1 MRLSK
6 KWLWIYLYLENFD
19 IPGIILQRR
28 YPEINGQNIWKKFVT
43 KITFNSNVAIKKC
56 SRSQSDLFGFWRT
69 VFLLDILIQ
78 IIYCEGFFGRVS
90 CLHPYTIFHNN
101 HLHNI
106 LRLVAVLPNFP
117 LTSSE
122 TKRDY

>member
-43 KITFNSNVAIKKC
+43 KITFNSNVAIKNAVVLRVI
-56 SRSQSDLFGFWRT
+56 SSDFGEQF
-69 VFLLDILIQ
+69 FCLI
-78 IIYCEGFFGRVS
+78 F
-90 CLHPYTIFHNN
+90 
-101 HLHNI
+101 
-106 LRLVAVLPNFP
+106 
-117 LTSSE
+117 
-122 TKRDY
+122 